1 MSEPLSGPDP
11 RLADAEREIA
21 RLRKV
26 NASLMRRVER
36 DVDQQGGAFALLQ
49 TAMGLEEKVR
59 QRTAEVEQAMAALQ
73 ANAAELRAAKEAAE
87 AANRAKSDFLATMSH
102 EIRTPLNGV
111 LGVANLLKDTP
122 LVDDQKRLVDLIARS
137 GESLLSIINDVLDF
151 SKIEAGRM
159 TVEDAP
165 LDLTELVTGVTEL
178 FGPRTRARGLSLLT
192 TIDSTLPRA
201 VLGDPGRLRQVLM
214 NLLGNAV
221 KFTESGGIT
230 VRVTRPPNR
239 EERFRIEVRDTGI
252 GIPADVQQTLFS
264 AFTQAD
270 SSTTRKFGGTG
281 LGLAISR
288 QLVDLMGGTMELI
301 SQPGIGST
309 FSFELPLREA
319 DVLPDDELEE
329 VAKRFRCHAGILVVE
344 DNAVNQLVARRQLE
358 RYGARVDVAA
368 NGIEALEAVERSH
381 YDLIFMDCQM
391 PEMDGFEATRALRRG
406 DGPGRD
412 VPIVAL
418 TANAFSSDQARCRE
432 AGMNDYLTKPL
443 RPVQLVR
450 AMLRWLPADTVGDAG
465 AAA

>member
-1 MSEPLSGPDP
+1 
-11 RLADAEREIA
+11 
-21 RLRKV
+21 
-26 NASLMRRVER
+26 
-36 DVDQQGGAFALLQ
+36 
-49 TAMGLEEKVR
+49 
-59 QRTAEVEQAMAALQ
+59 
-73 ANAAELRAAKEAAE
+73 
-87 AANRAKSDFLATMSH
+87 
-102 EIRTPLNGV
+102 
-111 LGVANLLKDTP
+111 
-122 LVDDQKRLVDLIARS
+122 
-137 GESLLSIINDVLDF
+137 
-151 SKIEAGRM
+151 
-159 TVEDAP
+159 
-165 LDLTELVTGVTEL
+165 
-178 FGPRTRARGLSLLT
+178 
-192 TIDSTLPRA
+192 
-201 VLGDPGRLRQVLM
+201 LGDPGRLRQVLM

-239 EERFRIEVRDTGI
+239 EDRFRIEVRDTGI
-252 GIPADVQQTLFS
+252 GIPADLQQTLFS

-329 VAKRFRCHAGILVVE
+329 VAKRFRCHARILVVE

-368 NGIEALEAVERSH
+368 NGVEALEAMERSP
-381 YDLIFMDCQM
+381 YDLILMDCQM

-406 DGPGRD
+406 EGRGRD
-412 VPIVAL
+412 IPIVAL

-450 AMLRWLPADTVGDAG
+450 ALLRWLPAETVGDAG